1 MKFVELGL
9 AGIVVAVSAIPTFA
23 HHSFAIFDTEKKITL
38 EGTIK
43 EFRWTNPHSR
53 ILMTVSNAQG
63 QSKQWAIELGGPS
76 ALARE
81 GWLPKTLTPGLKIQ
95 AVIHPLRDG
104 TPGGQLIA
112 VTFPDG
118 TTKSLYGAERPLI
131 LREIN
136 VEKR

>member
-1 MKFVELGL
+1 MKFVELSL
-9 AGIVVAVSAIPTFA
+9 AAIVVAVSAIPAFA
-23 HHSFAIFDTEKKITL
+23 HHSFAIFDTEKKVTL

-95 AVIHPLRDG
+95 ALIHPLRDG
-104 TPGGQLIA
+104 TPGGQLMA

>member
-9 AGIVVAVSAIPTFA
+9 AGIVAMSAIPAFA
-23 HHSFAIFDTEKKITL
+23 HHSFAAFDTEKEVTL

-53 ILMTVSNAQG
+53 ILMNVSNAQG

-104 TPGGQLIA
+104 TPGGQLMA

-118 TTKSLYGAERPLI
+118 TTKSLYGGGRPSI

>member
-1 MKFVELGL
+1 V
-9 AGIVVAVSAIPTFA
+9 
-23 HHSFAIFDTEKKITL
+23 IFDTEKTVTL

-104 TPGGQLIA
+104 SPGGQLMA

-118 TTKSLYGAERPLI
+118 TTKSLYGAERPSI

-136 VEKR
+136 VEKK